1 MALPKWINGYLREE
15 GLERIETAVR
25 HAEKRTR
32 GEIVP
37 MVVRQSG
44 GYGHA
49 PLVWTALALAT
60 VVTLGFSFTRDHL
73 PWGSR
78 AWMPL
83 DLVALSLIGSL
94 LAKVPALQRLVTPKA
109 DRERAALLR
118 AQTAFHAHGLDKT
131 KGSSGILLFM
141 SLHDRQA
148 VVLADKAIADRVP
161 HHAWD
166 KICVMLLRGAS
177 QRDLAN
183 GYQAAIAES
192 AKVLEKYFPAKSGG
206 KDELRN
212 QLIIEE

>member
-1 MALPKWINGYLREE
+1 MALPIWIKGYLREE
-15 GLERIETAVR
+15 GLERIETAV
-25 HAEKRTR
+25 HNAEKRTR

-49 PLVWTALALAT
+49 PIVWTAVALAT
-60 VVTLGFSFTRDHL
+60 VLALGFSFTRDHL

-78 AWMPL
+78 AWLPL
-83 DLVALSLIGSL
+83 DLLALSLIGWL
-94 LAKVPALQRLVTPKA
+94 LAKVPTLQRLVTPRA

-118 AQTAFHAHGLDKT
+118 AQTAFHAHGIGKT
-131 KGSSGILLFM
+131 KGSTGILLFM

-161 HHAWD
+161 HDAWD
-166 KICVMLLRGAS
+166 KICVMLLRGAK
-177 QRDLAN
+177 QCDLAN
-183 GYQAAIAES
+183 GYQAAIAEC
-192 AKVLEKYFPAKSGG
+192 AKVLEKYFPVKRGD

-212 QLIIEE
+212 ALIIEE